1 MDSLIC
7 ASKRIIFYLVNSY
20 GDDLFLSKTYN
31 LKLDGLVC
39 PLPVAKTKKKL
50 NEMEAGEI
58 LEVTGDFG
66 ESGEN
71 IKRYVE
77 KHGDSI
83 LDFKIEGDDYYIIIK
98 KV

>member
-1 MDSLIC
+1 M
-7 ASKRIIFYLVNSY
+7 
-20 GDDLFLSKTYN
+20 SKTFN

-39 PLPVAKTKKKL
+39 PLPVARTKKKL
-50 NEMEAGEI
+50 NEMETGDI
-58 LEVTGDFG
+58 LEVSGDFA

-77 KHGDSI
+77 KHGDLI
-83 LDFKIEGDDYYIIIK
+83 IEFNIEDEDYYIKIK

>member
-1 MDSLIC
+1 M
-7 ASKRIIFYLVNSY
+7 
-20 GDDLFLSKTYN
+20 SKTFN

-39 PLPVAKTKKKL
+39 PLPVARTKKQL
-50 NEMEAGEI
+50 NEMETGDI
-58 LEVTGDFG
+58 LEVSGDFG

-77 KHGDSI
+77 NHGDSI
-83 LDFKIEGDDYYIIIK
+83 LDFKIEGEDYYIIIK